1 MIPIYLITGDINFDH
16 LGFVL
21 RVCVCV
27 CVCVFPE
34 PVHTTWKFSCQ
45 SVVEGIPVL
54 LEREAKP

>member
-27 CVCVFPE
+27 CVCVCFLSLSTLHGSLA
-34 PVHTTWKFSCQ
+34 VRVLWKGSLCY
-45 SVVEGIPVL
+45 
-54 LEREAKP
+54 